1 MNDDRELEQALGDL
15 AEPNAP
21 STMTATVMARIARE
35 SEAAVVAKVPRR
47 RELPSW
53 ILTVVGLL
61 AMIGA
66 FGIGWASTGAPS
78 PLTPKL
84 GGGLSLPFG
93 GPALVVLAAGLMV
106 YLAGLFAPLRARR

>member
-1 MNDDRELEQALGDL
+1 MNHDLDMEEVLGDL

-21 STMTATVMARIARE
+21 STITATVIARIARE
-35 SEAAVVAKVPRR
+35 SNATLAAQAPRR
-47 RELPSW
+47 RERPTW
-53 ILTVVGLL
+53 ILTVAGLL
-61 AMIGA
+61 AMCVA

-78 PLTPKL
+78 PLTTKI

-93 GPALVVLAAGLMV
+93 GPAVVVLAGGLMV